1 VVAAAA
7 GGWVAD
13 TVFAD
18 CFDRSVDTM
27 EHLIKVHCIRHV
39 YPDKTEVNLCGL
51 DFVVK
56 AGERVVILGPNGAG
70 KTTLLSHI
78 LGLLSPVEGRVEV
91 MGMQPDKHFNQVRKH
106 IGIVF
111 QNVDEQIIG
120 PRVYDDIAFTLRNEG
135 MPRQE
140 VEERVQNIA
149 SLLGIEDILD
159 KIPHYLSGGQKK
171 KVALAG
177 AISMLPQI
185 LILDEPF
192 DGLDPKSKEE
202 MIDLLNRLNREKGIT
217 LVMTTHDINIVPG
230 ISDLIYV
237 LHKGLIVTKGS
248 PDQVFGQVELL
259 REANL
264 QPPIL
269 MDLFDRLRKKG
280 YPLELPA
287 DVSDA
292 EAQLLSILLQRK

>member
-1 VVAAAA
+1 
-7 GGWVAD
+7 
-13 TVFAD
+13 
-18 CFDRSVDTM
+18 M